1 MKWIMRLL
9 GVLLLIVVV
18 AVGSLFLLPKDRI
31 AKIAADQLRKVTG
44 REVSISGD
52 VSMTFWPVL
61 GVTAGQL
68 EVGNADWAKDGA
80 MLSTSNAS
88 IGVDAW
94 SLLGG
99 EIKITNIEAQSPTIR
114 LEQRR
119 DGRASW
125 QFTDGTG
132 EAQIETETSP
142 ARKAKAVTIQQLK
155 ITDATLIYDAEGADL
170 VSYQG
175 VDLSLDWP
183 ESTGP
188 ADIVAS
194 LRPAR
199 DKVTVEAT
207 IDGFAS
213 FLTGAVQPI
222 RARLSAK
229 GGGVTLTGRGSL
241 NGAVAGDM
249 WFKTSD
255 TGAFLGELG
264 LGDVTLPANLGRKA
278 DIKAQV
284 TLTPDRRLA
293 LRELVADLGGN
304 TLRGAADVTLNGVPQ
319 VNATL
324 SAGTLDLTSLSGD
337 DNAQSSAGG
346 SSTGQGSGG
355 IDGWSKAPIDA
366 GGLASFN
373 GAIALQADSID
384 LGALKLGA
392 TRSLLTND
400 RSRMVFELR
409 DVAAYG
415 GKFAG
420 EFVMNN
426 RNGLSVGGSLKA
438 LGVEMQPLLRDT
450 ADLTRFSGKGDAEV
464 SFLGAGGTVDA
475 IMRSLRGNGA
485 IKVGRGAIE
494 GIDLDKLLGSFDVEG
509 GTTVFDSLVA
519 NFVIEAGVLRNDD
532 LLMLLPNFNAT
543 GSGQINIGAQTL
555 DYTVVPKALRVNG
568 ARGLAVPVRISGP
581 WADPTIRPDLKAAID
596 LNFNAEKK
604 EAEERV
610 KQKLQ
615 EKLQDELGTIQQ
627 DGQSVEDAV
636 KDQLEDKL
644 KRELLKIFD

>member
-1 MKWIMRLL
+1 MKWIMRLF

-18 AVGSLFLLPKDRI
+18 AVGSLFLLPADRI

-44 REVSISGD
+44 RDVSISGD

-61 GVTAGQL
+61 GVSAGQL
-68 EVGNADWAKDGA
+68 EVGNADWAKEGA

-88 IGVDAW
+88 IGVDAMA
-94 SLLGG
+94 LLGG
-99 EIKITNIEAQSPTIR
+99 EIRITNIEAQSPTIR
-114 LEQRR
+114 LEQRK

-125 QFTDGTG
+125 QFTDGAG

-142 ARKAKAVTIQQLK
+142 TRASKPITIQKLK

-183 ESTGP
+183 DSSGP
-188 ADIVAS
+188 ADIVAA

-199 DKVTVEAT
+199 GTVTVEAT
-207 IDGFAS
+207 IDSFAS
-213 FLTGAVQPI
+213 FLTGTVEPL
-222 RARLSAK
+222 RARISAK

-241 NGAVAGDM
+241 QGAVAGDL
-249 WFKTSD
+249 WLQTSD

-264 LGDVTLPANLGRKA
+264 LGDVALPAGLGRKA
-278 DIKAQV
+278 DIKTQV

-304 TLRGAADVTLNGVPQ
+304 TLRGGADITLNGIPQ

-324 SAGTLDLTSLSGD
+324 SAGALDLTSVTGGESSGS
-337 DNAQSSAGG
+337 NSGG
-346 SSTGQGSGG
+346 SGAE
-355 IDGWSKAPIDA
+355 GWSKAPIDA
-366 GGLASFN
+366 SGLASFN
-373 GAIALQADSID
+373 GAIALKADSID
-384 LGALKLGA
+384 LGNIKLGA

-426 RNGLSVGGSLKA
+426 RNGLSVGGALTA
-438 LGVEMQPLLRDT
+438 LGVEMKPLLTDT
-450 ADLTRFSGKGDAEV
+450 ADLSRFSGKGDAEV
-464 SFLGAGGTVDA
+464 SFLGVGQNVDA
-475 IMRSLRGNGA
+475 IMRSLKGNGA
-485 IKVGRGAIE
+485 VKVGRGAIE

-509 GTTVFDSLVA
+509 GTTVFDSLGA
-519 NFVIEAGVLRNDD
+519 KFVIENGVLRNDD

-543 GSGQINIGAQTL
+543 GKGQVNLGARTL
-555 DYTVVPKALRVNG
+555 DYTVIPKALRVNG
-568 ARGLAVPVRISGP
+568 DRGLAVPVRIFGP
-581 WADPTIRPDLKAAID
+581 WADPKIKPDLKAVID
-596 LNFNAEKK
+596 LNFDAEKK
-604 EAEERV
+604 RAEERV

-615 EKLQDELGTIQQ
+615 EKLQEELGVTQQ
-627 DGQSVEDAV
+627 DGQSVEEAV
-636 KDQLEDKL
+636 KDQVEDKL
-644 KRELLKIFD
+644 KRELLKIFE